1 MSNIMKNINKAVMFI
16 ILIILIETIF
26 VRLFIATPTE
36 SSQWFSTIRS
46 ILILIGVLFSLYLYQ
61 NRGNKNIAALTL
73 AVLGGYVLA
82 KGLYYILTT
91 GNIVVREG
99 RIFQVYIGNI
109 ILGSF
114 FILYALLV
122 WRFGSPALSSREESA
137 LSRHTYER
145 EEERDGR

>member
-16 ILIILIETIF
+16 IFIILIETIF

-36 SSQWFSTIRS
+36 SSQWVSTIRS
-46 ILILIGVLFSLYLYQ
+46 LLILVGVLFALYLYQ
-61 NRGNKNIAALTL
+61 NRGNKNVAALTL
-73 AVLGGYVLA
+73 SVLGGYVLA
-82 KGLYYILTT
+82 KGLYHILTT

-122 WRFGSPALSSREESA
+122 WRFGAPALSSREEST
-137 LSRHTYER
+137 LSRHPYER
-145 EEERDGR
+145 EESRDGR